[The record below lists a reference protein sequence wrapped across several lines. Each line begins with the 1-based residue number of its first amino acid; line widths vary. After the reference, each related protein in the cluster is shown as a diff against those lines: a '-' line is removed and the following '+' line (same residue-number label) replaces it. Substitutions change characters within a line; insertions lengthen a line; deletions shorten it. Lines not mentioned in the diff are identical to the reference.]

1 MFRPGLSAPNVRHLR
16 ARYQAP
22 LKRAVCMFLHRFGA
36 LKPVS
41 FVQWLA
47 TNRCNFRC
55 SFCEASAGDALPD
68 ELCTAE
74 AEALIDDLATMGSRL
89 LISGGEPLTREDLP
103 RLLRY
108 AQRRGVPLGLVSNG
122 YLVPSLWSDLG
133 DIPWFLFFT
142 SLDGTR
148 EYHDRQRAPDSFDRV
163 IKSLDL
169 FAGQGVPLRIVNTV
183 VHRDNLALLPA
194 LHEAVRGS
202 RATRWHLTPAA
213 PLGRNAAGG
222 FSLDASGLGELG
234 RFLRAAARSDGPRV
248 DFGESHG
255 YLGPLLGVEGGKP
268 FFCGA
273 GLTRCSILA
282 DGTVLGCQQA
292 YDRRLSE
299 GNVKQQPL
307 SVIWQHG
314 FKRFRPR
321 ALPPACT
328 GCPEARCCAGG
339 CWAEMELH
347 GRCLKAVL
355 DDVPCNAG
363 SD

>member
-1 MFRPGLSAPNVRHLR
+1 MFRTRLSGLIVRRFR
-16 ARYQAP
+16 ARCEAP
-22 LKRAVCMFLHRFGA
+22 LKRAVCMLLHRFGA

-55 SFCEASAGDALPD
+55 AFCEASAGDALPD
-68 ELCTAE
+68 ELSTAE
-74 AEALIDDLATMGSRL
+74 AEALIDDLATMGARL
-89 LISGGEPLTREDLP
+89 VISGGEPLMREDLP
-103 RLLRY
+103 RLLRH
-108 AQRRGVPLGLVSNG
+108 ARKAGLPLGLVSNG
-122 YLVPSLWSDLG
+122 YLVPSMWSDLREV
-133 DIPWFLFFT
+133 PWFLFFT

-148 EYHDRQRAPDSFDRV
+148 EHHDRQRAPGSFDRV

-169 FAGQGVPLRIVNTV
+169 FAGRGVALRIVNTV

-194 LHEAVRGS
+194 LHEAVRAS
-202 RATRWHLTPAA
+202 CATRWHLTPAA

-222 FSLDASGLGELG
+222 FGLDAPGLDELG
-234 RFLRAAARSDGPRV
+234 AFLRAAARVDGLRV

-299 GNVKQQPL
+299 GNVKEQPL
-307 SVIWQHG
+307 ALIWQRG

-321 ALPPACT
+321 ALPPSCV

-339 CWAEMELH
+339 CWAEMELR

-355 DDVPCNAG
+355 EDASGIPG
-363 SD
+363 EG

>member
-1 MFRPGLSAPNVRHLR
+1 MFRTRLLGLNLRRLR
-16 ARYQAP
+16 ARHEPP
-22 LKRAVCMFLHRFGA
+22 LKRAVCMVLHRCGA

-68 ELCTAE
+68 ELSTAE
-74 AEALIDDLATMGSRL
+74 AEALIDEIAAMGARL
-89 LISGGEPLTREDLP
+89 VISGGEPLMREDLP
-103 RLLRY
+103 RLLRH
-108 AQRRGVPLGLVSNG
+108 ARQRELSLGLVSNG
-122 YLVPSLWSDLG
+122 YLVPSMWPDLG

-148 EYHDRQRAPDSFDRV
+148 EYHDRQRAPGSFDRV
-163 IKSLDL
+163 IRSLDL
-169 FAGQGVPLRIVNTV
+169 FAGRGVPLRIVNTV

-194 LHEAVRGS
+194 LHEVLRAS
-202 RATRWHLTPAA
+202 RPTRWHLTPAA

-222 FSLDASGLGELG
+222 IGLDGPGIEKLGE
-234 RFLRAAARSDGPRV
+234 FLRALAGADGPRV

-255 YLGPLLGVEGGKP
+255 YLGQLLGVTRGKP

-273 GLTRCSILA
+273 GLTRCSVLA

-299 GNVKQQPL
+299 GNIKEEPL
-307 SVIWQHG
+307 GLIWRRG
-314 FKRFRPR
+314 FRRFRPR
-321 ALPPACT
+321 ALPPFCV
-328 GCPEARCCAGG
+328 GCAEARCCAGG
-339 CWAEMELH
+339 CWAEMELR

-355 DDVPCNAG
+355 HDASTTCG
-363 SD
+363 EG

>member
-1 MFRPGLSAPNVRHLR
+1 MSRTLLSALNVRRLR
-16 ARYQAP
+16 ARHEAP
-22 LKRAVCMFLHRFGA
+22 LKRAACMFLHRFGA

-55 SFCEASAGDALPD
+55 CFCEASAGDALAD
-68 ELCTAE
+68 ELSTDE
-74 AEALIDDLATMGSRL
+74 AEALIDELAAMGARL
-89 LISGGEPLTREDLP
+89 LISGGEPLMREDLP

-108 AQRRGVPLGLVSNG
+108 ARKRRVSLGLVSNG
-122 YLVPSLWSDLG
+122 YLVPSMWSDVR

-148 EYHDRQRAPDSFDRV
+148 AYHDQKRAPGSFDRV
-163 IKSLDL
+163 IKSLEL
-169 FAGQGVPLRIVNTV
+169 FAGREVPLRIVNTV
-183 VHRDNLALLPA
+183 VHRENLALLPA
-194 LHEAVRGS
+194 LHTAVRAS

-222 FSLDASGLGELG
+222 FGLDACGLDELG
-234 RFLRAAARSDGPRV
+234 GFLRAAATTDGPRV
-248 DFGESHG
+248 VLGESHG

-282 DGTVLGCQQA
+282 DGTVLGCQQV
-292 YDRRLSE
+292 YDRRLAE
-299 GNVKQQPL
+299 GNVREQPL
-307 SVIWQHG
+307 GAIWRRG

-321 ALPPACT
+321 ALPSSCA
-328 GCPEARCCAGG
+328 GCPQAHCCAGG
-339 CWAEMELH
+339 CWAEMELRS
-347 GRCLKAVL
+347 RCLKATL
-355 DDVPCNAG
+355 DDASRAPG
-363 SD
+363 EG

>member
-1 MFRPGLSAPNVRHLR
+1 MSRTLLSALNVRRFR
-16 ARYQAP
+16 ARHEAP

-68 ELCTAE
+68 ELSSAE
-74 AEALIDDLATMGSRL
+74 AEALLDDLAAMGTRL
-89 LISGGEPLTREDLP
+89 VISGGEPLMREDLP
-103 RLLRY
+103 RLLRH
-108 AQRRGVPLGLVSNG
+108 ARKRGLSLGLVSNG
-122 YLVPSLWSDLG
+122 YLVPSMWSYLR

-142 SLDGTR
+142 SLDGPR
-148 EYHDRQRAPDSFDRV
+148 EYHDRQRAPGSFDRV
-163 IKSLDL
+163 IRSLDL

-194 LHEAVRGS
+194 LHAAVRAS

-222 FSLDASGLGELG
+222 FGLDASGLDELG
-234 RFLRAAARSDGPRV
+234 RFLRAAARSEGPRV

-255 YLGPLLGVEGGKP
+255 YLGPLLEVEGGKP

-282 DGTVLGCQQA
+282 DGTVMGCQQA

-321 ALPPACT
+321 ALPPACA
-328 GCPEARCCAGG
+328 GCPEARACAGG
-339 CWAEMELH
+339 CWAEMELR
-347 GRCLKAVL
+347 GRCLKAIL
-355 DDVPCNAG
+355 DDVSRNAG